1 MPARPETSRSATGHT
16 TTLAERKRRAGQRLI
31 MGLRGPSLDQEQ
43 RRFITEVQ
51 PGGFILFARNIE
63 GAEQVAELN
72 RELVD
77 LCPAD
82 RPPLLS
88 LDQEGGRVLR
98 LKATPWPSMR
108 VLGNA
113 DNLGLTGQVARA
125 MSDELRATGFNL
137 NFAPVCDV
145 DSNPKNP
152 VIGDRSF
159 GPSPAAVARHALAFM
174 EGAHSRGVIACA
186 KHFPGH
192 GDTSVD
198 SHYALPVVDKE
209 LGELR
214 EVELPPFA
222 AMVNA
227 GVGMVMTSHVLF
239 PDLDRDLPCTLSE
252 KVLKR
257 LLRGELGYGGV
268 VISDDLEMK
277 AVRGRWPVPDV
288 LELATRAG
296 VDLFCVGRSFEPE
309 LTLSAEVFDG
319 LVRLSELHRS
329 LELLTEDSVKRLWAL
344 RVRFLLRP
352 PAPAERSVVGCAAFR
367 ALAEAARQLG
377 GASGIA

>member
-1 MPARPETSRSATGHT
+1 MSPSPEISRSATGHT
-16 TTLAERKRRAGQRLI
+16 TTLAERKRRAGQRLV
-31 MGLRGPSLDQEQ
+31 MGLSGPSLDQEQ
-43 RRFITEVQ
+43 RRFISEVQ
-51 PGGFILFARNIE
+51 PAGFILFARNIE

-88 LDQEGGRVLR
+88 IDQEGGRVLR

-113 DNLGLTGQVARA
+113 DDPALTAQIGRA
-125 MSDELRATGFNL
+125 MSDELRAAGFNL
-137 NFAPVCDV
+137 NYAPVCDV

-159 GPSPAAVARHALAFM
+159 GPDPARVARHALAMM
-174 EGAHSRGVIACA
+174 EAAHSRGVIACA

-198 SHYALPVVDKE
+198 SHLALPVVDKE

-222 AMVNA
+222 AMVKA
-227 GVGMVMTSHVLF
+227 GVGLVMTSHVLF
-239 PDLDRDLPCTLSE
+239 PDLDRELPCTLSE
-252 KVLKR
+252 RVLKR
-257 LLRGELGYGGV
+257 LLREELGFRGV

-277 AVRGRWPVPDV
+277 AVRGRWPVPDL

-296 VDLFCVGRSFEPE
+296 VDLFCVGRSFEHD
-309 LTLSAEVFDG
+309 LRLSAEVFDG
-319 LVRLSELHRS
+319 LVRLSEQS
-329 LELLTEDSVKRLWAL
+329 AGLERMTEDSVRRLWAL

-352 PAPAERSVVGCAAFR
+352 PAAADRSVVGSPGFR
-367 ALAEAARQLG
+367 ALAEVARQRG
-377 GASGIA
+377 GAAGIA